1 MRIYARFTD
10 STYRTM
16 NSFVESFDSEE
27 EFQQACEDMAGCYD
41 GKEISFTEYHA
52 ARELED

>member
-10 STYRTM
+10 STHRTM

-27 EFQQACEDMAGCYD
+27 EFEQACEDMAGYYD